1 MDAEEQDHNRR
12 LNVMKNK
19 YQLGRKG
26 MGSAAF
32 NILNAEY
39 EGNQRGE

>member
-1 MDAEEQDHNRR
+1 MQ
-12 LNVMKNK
+12 NK

-32 NILNAEY
+32 NIVNANY
-39 EGNQRGE
+39 EINQRGDQLKYRDDAR